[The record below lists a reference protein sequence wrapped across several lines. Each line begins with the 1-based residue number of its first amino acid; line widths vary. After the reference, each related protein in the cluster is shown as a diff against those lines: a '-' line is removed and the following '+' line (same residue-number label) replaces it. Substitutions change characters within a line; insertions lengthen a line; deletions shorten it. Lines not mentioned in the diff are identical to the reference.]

1 MTVSMI
7 RFIEKK
13 DFANAYR
20 MACLGV
26 TEQDWRYLAT
36 ESLKNYMFEISKKS
50 FGRIKDIRFM
60 ELITKIE
67 SSRVR
72 LSDEMLQAEI

>member
-1 MTVSMI
+1 
-7 RFIEKK
+7 
-13 DFANAYR
+13 
-20 MACLGV
+20 
-26 TEQDWRYLAT
+26 
-36 ESLKNYMFEISKKS
+36 MFEISKKS

-67 SSRVR
+67 SSRIR